1 MSSSAGT
8 SALPGS
14 KKRRLQGACDICR
27 YKKIKCMMVEVRLA
41 QDIVEDLQ
49 LRIKKLEALLNNIT
63 PAETP
68 SNLPNSSNAA
78 QDTLLCYTAGT
89 NKEPSFLSSPPQLD
103 SDLSSTS
110 PQSSSDIPE
119 QEDEMHL
126 VDEFKRL
133 HILQDDARFFGKS
146 SSFVLLQTA
155 LGVKQECTDDTA
167 LRPSDFRRSE
177 YWEIPEYERDVTA
190 TTRQTVAYTFPE
202 PDLMQS
208 VMDLY
213 FKTSN
218 LIIPLLHEPTFKAQ
232 VASGLH
238 LRDEWFG
245 SVLLTVCALGSRY
258 STDPRV
264 LLEGSNTWHS
274 CGWKWFSQ
282 IRVIRQSVLET
293 PSLYELQF
301 YTLAVLYY
309 QGSSNPQGCWVMV
322 GLGVRYAQEVGAHR
336 RKVRSEKPTV
346 HDELWKRAFWLLV
359 IMDRMVSAFVGR
371 PCALHEED
379 YDVEYPLEVDD
390 EYWTSEDP
398 DLAFK
403 QPPGT
408 ISKMTAFNL
417 MLKLVEILAVALRA
431 LYSANKSRLW
441 VGVMGPNWEQRV
453 VSELDSELNSW
464 LDSVPDA
471 LRWSGHN
478 PSSDPRLFSLSANL
492 FCTYYYVQIL
502 IHRPFI
508 SGVLKTPGLS
518 FPSLAICVNAARAC
532 SHLLNVYVSEGFMP
546 PAPTC
551 QMAAFT
557 SGIVL
562 LINIWSAKKSRA
574 SFNVEKEMADVNNV
588 LHVLEIYETRW
599 RIAGRLRDMV
609 ACLAGR
615 EELAIPQIQP
625 RTNKRRLS
633 EDAASR
639 PDMILK
645 NEDYLIGDKYKLG
658 VPPPATSIPT
668 QPVVPREV
676 LPLPSQ
682 PSEPLVHQA
691 DGFGSYGWSDV
702 DLSAFFA
709 QNALSPFSSQLSQ
722 PTEAKQNI
730 PQPPFHQPSIPLTQ
744 PSINSITPDIP
755 MSNGSHAP
763 FGNLFDEGG
772 KMMDLWSAIPGSFD
786 VDEWGGYLATLD
798 AEL

>member
-1 MSSSAGT
+1 MHLPLPEEAANVKLPLPSELWLQIFEDMTSLSTEDLDFKLLRCQNLLFSTITTTIHHFSPSRITLSLPLVCKSWNTFFTPLLYNTVFLSRVSQIEALVALLTKDPQSLYQKDVGSLIKRIVIIMNHPTQMIATSDLAKLMSSCPTIT
-8 SALPGS
+8 SLHIFMHLP
-14 KKRRLQGACDICR
+14 I
-27 YKKIKCMMVEVRLA
+27 
-41 QDIVEDLQ
+41 
-49 LRIKKLEALLNNIT
+49 EATRHIY
-63 PAETP
+63 
-68 SNLPNSSNAA
+68 PN
-78 QDTLLCYTAGT
+78 
-89 NKEPSFLSSPPQLD
+89 LD

-202 PDLMQS
+202 QDLMQS

-245 SVLLTVCALGSRY
+245 SVLLTVFASYGSQFLKRLRCMSY
-258 STDPRV
+258 NFTP
-264 LLEGSNTWHS
+264 LPYYIIKGA
-274 CGWKWFSQ
+274 Q
-282 IRVIRQSVLET
+282 IHK
-293 PSLYELQF
+293 
-301 YTLAVLYY
+301 AV
-309 QGSSNPQGCWVMV
+309 G
-322 GLGVRYAQEVGAHR
+322 
-336 RKVRSEKPTV
+336 
-346 HDELWKRAFWLLV
+346 LLV

-390 EYWTSEDP
+390 EYWTPEDP

-471 LRWSGHN
+471 RM
-478 PSSDPRLFSLSANL
+478 
-492 FCTYYYVQIL
+492 
-502 IHRPFI
+502 
-508 SGVLKTPGLS
+508 
-518 FPSLAICVNAARAC
+518 
-532 SHLLNVYVSEGFMP
+532 SHP
-546 PAPTC
+546 
-551 QMAAFT
+551 
-557 SGIVL
+557 I
-562 LINIWSAKKSRA
+562 A
-574 SFNVEKEMADVNNV
+574 S
-588 LHVLEIYETRW
+588 
-599 RIAGRLRDMV
+599 
-609 ACLAGR
+609 
-615 EELAIPQIQP
+615 
-625 RTNKRRLS
+625 
-633 EDAASR
+633 
-639 PDMILK
+639 
-645 NEDYLIGDKYKLG
+645 
-658 VPPPATSIPT
+658 
-668 QPVVPREV
+668 
-676 LPLPSQ
+676 
-682 PSEPLVHQA
+682 
-691 DGFGSYGWSDV
+691 
-702 DLSAFFA
+702 
-709 QNALSPFSSQLSQ
+709 
-722 PTEAKQNI
+722 
-730 PQPPFHQPSIPLTQ
+730 
-744 PSINSITPDIP
+744 
-755 MSNGSHAP
+755 
-763 FGNLFDEGG
+763 
-772 KMMDLWSAIPGSFD
+772 
-786 VDEWGGYLATLD
+786 
-798 AEL
+798 